1 MLRRPVAAAHLQQRA
16 HHDAD
21 HVLQKAGAM
30 EGEYHPVLPAL
41 DSDVVHQTDGGLLH
55 ARIAAEAGEVVF
67 TQQIRCRLPHFL
79 HIRVVVQQG
88 DVLPVKHRLH
98 RPGVAGVAVGLAQ
111 GVIAGVETGR
121 GLLHLADGNGVG
133 EIAVQIVTEGV
144 GRLRHVQHHIG
155 GHGPG
160 VDTGVGAARADD
172 VHRMA
177 LQCAQHG
184 LQLPLDG
191 ILVRLALPAEEA
203 GAVVGDGEP
212 VVLFHKKITPFL
224 PYCNRK
230 DVICEVFYSQP
241 IIWTK
246 LYSSFRP

>member
-1 MLRRPVAAAHLQQRA
+1 M
-16 HHDAD
+16 
-21 HVLQKAGAM
+21 
-30 EGEYHPVLPAL
+30 
-41 DSDVVHQTDGGLLH
+41 
-55 ARIAAEAGEVVF
+55 
-67 TQQIRCRLPHFL
+67 
-79 HIRVVVQQG
+79 
-88 DVLPVKHRLH
+88 
-98 RPGVAGVAVGLAQ
+98 AGVAVGLAQ

-121 GLLHLADGNGVG
+121 GLLDLPDSDGVG
-133 EIAVQIVTEGV
+133 EVAVQIVTEGV
-144 GRLRHVQHHIG
+144 GRLSHVQHHIG

-160 VDTGVGAARADD
+160 VDTGVGAARADNI
-172 VHRMA
+172 HRIA
-177 LQCAQHG
+177 LQRSQHG
-184 LQLPLDG
+184 LQFALDG

-246 LYSSFRP
+246 FHRSLPP

>member
-1 MLRRPVAAAHLQQRA
+1 M
-16 HHDAD
+16 
-21 HVLQKAGAM
+21 
-30 EGEYHPVLPAL
+30 
-41 DSDVVHQTDGGLLH
+41 
-55 ARIAAEAGEVVF
+55 
-67 TQQIRCRLPHFL
+67 
-79 HIRVVVQQG
+79 
-88 DVLPVKHRLH
+88 
-98 RPGVAGVAVGLAQ
+98 
-111 GVIAGVETGR
+111 
-121 GLLHLADGNGVG
+121 
-133 EIAVQIVTEGV
+133 
-144 GRLRHVQHHIG
+144 
-155 GHGPG
+155 
-160 VDTGVGAARADD
+160 DTGVGAARADD

-177 LQCAQHG
+177 LQRAQHG

-191 ILVRLALPAEEA
+191 ILVRLALPAEKA

>member
-1 MLRRPVAAAHLQQRA
+1 MMTAPQTLLMTFSTFS
-16 HHDAD
+16 
-21 HVLQKAGAM
+21 LNL
-30 EGEYHPVLPAL
+30 LPSR
-41 DSDVVHQTDGGLLH
+41 DTS
-55 ARIAAEAGEVVF
+55 
-67 TQQIRCRLPHFL
+67 
-79 HIRVVVQQG
+79 
-88 DVLPVKHRLH
+88 
-98 RPGVAGVAVGLAQ
+98 
-111 GVIAGVETGR
+111 
-121 GLLHLADGNGVG
+121 
-133 EIAVQIVTEGV
+133 
-144 GRLRHVQHHIG
+144 
-155 GHGPG
+155 
-160 VDTGVGAARADD
+160 VDTSVGATRADD

-191 ILVRLALPAEEA
+191 VLVRLALPAEEA